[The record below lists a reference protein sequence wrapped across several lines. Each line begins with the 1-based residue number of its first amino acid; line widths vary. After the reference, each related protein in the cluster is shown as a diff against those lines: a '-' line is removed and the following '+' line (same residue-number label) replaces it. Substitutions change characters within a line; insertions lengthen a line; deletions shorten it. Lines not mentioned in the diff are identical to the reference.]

1 MNIAVLNFSPNV
13 GKTTVAKNLLL
24 PRLPLSYVAIE
35 SIHDNADVHKRD
47 TIITAND
54 YPALAH
60 RLLAEENLLVDIG
73 SSQIEKL
80 LHYLKMYVGSHEDFA
95 YFILPMTSDIKSQL
109 ETQKTLQALQEL
121 GVQSDNIRLIFNKS
135 EASDTTALWSEFREA
150 IHIADNFG
158 IVRPTVGMVN
168 NPIYTELRAHHLT
181 IGQVLED
188 NEQSHPTLQAFQQAT
203 QAAKQNLDVVF
214 DDLALTK
221 A

>member
-47 TIITAND
+47 TIITTND

-73 SSQIEKL
+73 SFQIEKL

-95 YFILPMTSDIKSQL
+95 YFILPMTSDIKSRL
-109 ETQKTLQALQEL
+109 ETQKTLQALQKL

-135 EASDTTALWSEFREA
+135 EASDTTALWPEFREA
-150 IHIADNFG
+150 VYLADNFG

-168 NPIYTELRAHHLT
+168 NPIYSELRANHLT
-181 IGQVLED
+181 IGQILEG
-188 NEQSHPTLQAFQQAT
+188 NE
-203 QAAKQNLDVVF
+203 
-214 DDLALTK
+214 
-221 A
+221 